1 MAGRATVGML
11 VLGWAMFSAV
21 VGVASASPYATTVIS
36 YTAGSNAASGYT
48 DPSTVLG
55 SPERYTGEGVWPGD
69 VTVFNGAWGTDEV
82 VSIGA
87 GGSLV
92 VAFDHAVQDHALN
105 PYGLD
110 LLIFGNAFFDDPSY
124 NGIASG
130 ISSAEPAK
138 VAVSQ
143 DGIAW
148 YEISGVFADGLF
160 PTQGYTDTS
169 GPYESDGK
177 TPSDFTKPVDPTVA
191 WTGKTYAE
199 LLSLYNGSG
208 GGTGI
213 DLAKAVD
220 ALGQPAKLGWIQYV
234 KVYQDAG
241 DTWSAE
247 IDAFAIVPEPATT
260 MLLLGVVVATLAVR
274 RRRKKM
280 KCLLVLVGLAGLLGA
295 TGSAGAAPYNLNGNW
310 VEVDYW
316 TGSGA
321 NETIIVIDWNMTN
334 GPYIS
339 EAHAWGFRWDGTAYL
354 AGTLAAIDAAGSLDL
369 TYGYG
374 GGFLLHAF
382 YGDAGGDKHNTQSPI
397 DYAGWWWLGDTTD
410 GGLTW
415 TANLVGTNA
424 KTLAH
429 GRIEGLNMDSG
440 AWTGATLTIPVPE
453 PATIGLLAA
462 GAGAILLRL
471 RRRR

>member
-21 VGVASASPYATTVIS
+21 GGVASASPYATTVIS

-55 SPERYTGEGVWPGD
+55 SPERYTGEVGGWPGD
-69 VTVFNGAWGTDEV
+69 VTMFNGPWGTDEV

-110 LLIFGNAFFDDPSY
+110 LIVFGNAMFVDS
-124 NGIASG
+124 GGVVSG
-130 ISSAEPAK
+130 IWAEPARI
-138 VAVSQ
+138 AVSQ

-220 ALGQPAKLGWIQYV
+220 ALGQPANLGWIQYV

-247 IDAFAIVPEPATT
+247 IDAFAVVPEPAT
-260 MLLLGVVVATLAVR
+260 LGLLGLA
-274 RRRKKM
+274 
-280 KCLLVLVGLAGLLGA
+280 LAGLCA
-295 TGSAGAAPYNLNGNW
+295 
-310 VEVDYW
+310 
-316 TGSGA
+316 
-321 NETIIVIDWNMTN
+321 
-334 GPYIS
+334 
-339 EAHAWGFRWDGTAYL
+339 RR
-354 AGTLAAIDAAGSLDL
+354 
-369 TYGYG
+369 
-374 GGFLLHAF
+374 
-382 YGDAGGDKHNTQSPI
+382 QS
-397 DYAGWWWLGDTTD
+397 
-410 GGLTW
+410 
-415 TANLVGTNA
+415 
-424 KTLAH
+424 
-429 GRIEGLNMDSG
+429 
-440 AWTGATLTIPVPE
+440 
-453 PATIGLLAA
+453 
-462 GAGAILLRL
+462 
-471 RRRR
+471 RR